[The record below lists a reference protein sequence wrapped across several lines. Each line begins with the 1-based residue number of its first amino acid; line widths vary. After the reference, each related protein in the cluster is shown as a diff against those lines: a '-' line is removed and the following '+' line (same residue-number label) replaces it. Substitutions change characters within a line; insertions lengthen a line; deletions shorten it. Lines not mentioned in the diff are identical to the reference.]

1 MSHQPPA
8 RLDDAL
14 RGPLTTSEAPR
25 QSWRERLTR
34 RSGYFF
40 GALLLHIVV
49 FLLVAELVIWKG
61 TPPEDASFKFV
72 AIPKAPPPPPEPPA
86 TGAAAQNPQL
96 EPQPTVVPDVTPPA
110 VVTTSFKSEFTVDS
124 AKMASSVLSSPQ
136 TVTPMGTGLS
146 QGANNTGQGT
156 GSGFGSSSGGDN
168 QLVGYLYD
176 LKQTSDGK
184 PTGMTPENYHQIL
197 MRFARAGWDESVLAP
212 YYKSSKPLYTSHILI
227 PNMDSQEGPKAF
239 GLERDVQPKMWI
251 IWYRGKV
258 AAPATADYRFAGFC
272 DDILLVR
279 IGGKTVLDGSINPVA
294 TQLSVNTP
302 WPQKWS
308 RTIPEV
314 PNYAQLREGIVA
326 SLNQGEPVDMDIII
340 GEEPGGDFNA
350 SLFVLRADKTYP
362 STTAGE
368 PILPLFQL
376 GGGDFRTGGIHPPI
390 SDTPEPW

>member
-1 MSHQPPA
+1 MFA
-8 RLDDAL
+8 ATDER
-14 RGPLTTSEAPR
+14 
-25 QSWRERLTR
+25 WRDRFK

-40 GALLLHIVV
+40 GALLLHIVL
-49 FLLVAELVIWKG
+49 FLLVASLIIWKG
-61 TPPEDASFKFV
+61 TPPDDSAFKV
-72 AIPKAPPPPPEPPA
+72 AVIAKATPPPPEPPA
-86 TGAAAQNPQL
+86 TGAAAQNPTL

-110 VVTTSFKSEFTVDS
+110 VVTSTFKSEFTVDS
-124 AKMASSVLSSPQ
+124 SKMAASVLSTPQ
-136 TVTPMGTGLS
+136 TVVTPMGTGLS
-146 QGANNTGQGT
+146 QGSNNTGQGS

-184 PTGMTPENYHQIL
+184 PTGMTPDNYHQIL
-197 MRFARAGWDESVLAP
+197 MRFARAGWDESILAP
-212 YYKSSKPLYTSHILI
+212 YYKSSKPLYTSHVLI
-227 PNMDSQEGPKAF
+227 PNMDSQEGPRAF
-239 GLERDVQPKMWI
+239 GLDRDVQPKMWI
-251 IWYRGKV
+251 IWYKGKV

-279 IGGKTVLDGSINPVA
+279 IAGKTVLDGSINPVA

-314 PNYAQLREGIVA
+314 PNYAQLREGIIT
-326 SLNQGEPVDMDIII
+326 SLNQGDPVDMDIII

-362 STTAGE
+362 TTTAGE

-376 GGGDFRTGGIHPPI
+376 GGGDYRTGGIHPPI

>member
-1 MSHQPPA
+1 MFA
-8 RLDDAL
+8 ATDER
-14 RGPLTTSEAPR
+14 
-25 QSWRERLTR
+25 WRDRFK

-40 GALLLHIVV
+40 GALLLHIVL
-49 FLLVAELVIWKG
+49 FLLGASLIIWKG
-61 TPPEDASFKFV
+61 TPPDDAAFKV
-72 AIPKAPPPPPEPPA
+72 AVIQKTMPPPPEPPA
-86 TGAAAQNPQL
+86 TGAAAQNPTL

-110 VVTTSFKSEFTVDS
+110 VVTSTFKSEFTVDS
-124 AKMASSVLSSPQ
+124 SKMAASVLSTPQ
-136 TVTPMGTGLS
+136 NVVTPMGTGLS
-146 QGANNTGQGT
+146 TGANNTGQGS
-156 GSGFGSSSGGDN
+156 GNGFGSSTGGDN

-176 LKQTSDGK
+176 LKQTPDGK
-184 PTGMTPENYHQIL
+184 PTGMTPDNYHQIL
-197 MRFARAGWDESVLAP
+197 MRFVRAGWDESILAP
-212 YYKSSKPLYTSHILI
+212 YYKSTKPLYTTHVLI
-227 PNMDSQEGPKAF
+227 PNMDSQEGPRAF
-239 GLERDVQPKMWI
+239 GLEREVQPKMWI
-251 IWYRGKV
+251 VWYRGKV

-279 IGGKTVLDGSINPVA
+279 IAGKTVLDGSIGPVA

-308 RTIPEV
+308 RIIPEV

-326 SLNQGEPVDMDIII
+326 SLNQAEPVDMDIII

-362 STTAGE
+362 TTTAGE

-376 GGGDFRTGGIHPPI
+376 GGGDYRTGGIHPPI